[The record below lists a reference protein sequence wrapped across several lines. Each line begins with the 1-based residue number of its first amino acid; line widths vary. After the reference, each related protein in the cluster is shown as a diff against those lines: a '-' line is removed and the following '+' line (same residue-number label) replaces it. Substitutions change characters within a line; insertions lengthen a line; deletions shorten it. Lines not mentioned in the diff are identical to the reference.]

1 LARYT
6 GPRCKLCRREGTKLF
21 LKGQRCYSSKCALER
36 RQYPPGM
43 HGQGG
48 RRRRPSSYGLQ
59 LREKQR
65 IKRSYGLLEKQF
77 YNFYKKAEG
86 SKGITGHNLLS
97 MLESRLDNVL
107 FRSGFVAT
115 RSQARLAVRHG
126 HVSLNGR
133 KVDIPSQ
140 RVKSGDLMAIRET
153 SKLIPQIKF
162 RLEKVQPQTVS
173 WLQVDSNKLSI
184 AVDHP
189 PRRDEISLPF
199 NEQLVVELYSR

>member
-1 LARYT
+1 
-6 GPRCKLCRREGTKLF
+6 
-21 LKGQRCYSSKCALER
+21 
-36 RQYPPGM
+36 M

-48 RRRRPSSYGLQ
+48 RRRRPSSYGIQ

-107 FRSGFVAT
+107 FRSGFVGT

-140 RVKSGDLMAIRET
+140 RVKAGDVMAVREK

-189 PRRDEISLPF
+189 PRREEISLPF

>member
-1 LARYT
+1 MARYT

-36 RQYPPGM
+36 RPYPPGM
-43 HGQGG
+43 HGEGG

-115 RSQARLAVRHG
+115 RSQARLCVRHG

-140 RVKSGDLMAIRET
+140 RVKAGDIMAVREK
-153 SKLIPQIKF
+153 SKFIPQIKF

-173 WLQVDSNKLSI
+173 WLQVDQNKLAI
-184 AVDHP
+184 TVDHP
-189 PRRDEISLPF
+189 PRREEINLPF